1 MDPVFSKF
9 NDIYSSYYHK
19 SFVYV
24 KSYVHDEMAAEDI
37 VTDSLIQVWEEMKKR
52 VVDPVAPFLFT
63 ILKNRSIDYLRREK
77 LKQKTHDNVRE
88 ILAREMDIRLLSLE
102 VSDPKIIFSDEIN
115 EILEKTLVSL
125 LEKTRKIFIMSRL
138 SGKTYKEIAEEL
150 NISIKGVEYHIAN
163 ALKTLRL
170 SLKDYLAL
178 FLWLLV
184 SHNH

>member
-63 ILKNRSIDYLRREK
+63 VLKNRSIDYLRREK
-77 LKQKTHDNVRE
+77 LKQKTHDIVRE
-88 ILAREMDIRLLSLE
+88 VLAREMDIRLLSLE

-125 LEKTRKIFIMSRL
+125 PEKTREIFITSRFL
-138 SGKTYKEIAEEL
+138 GKTYKEIAEEL

>member
-9 NDIYSSYYHK
+9 NDIYSSYYNK

-63 ILKNRSIDYLRREK
+63 VLKNRSIDYLRREK

-88 ILAREMDIRLLSLE
+88 VLAREMDIRLLSLE

-125 LEKTRKIFIMSRL
+125 PEKTRKIFIMSRL

>member
-1 MDPVFSKF
+1 MDPDFSKF
-9 NDIYSSYYHK
+9 NDIYSCYYHK

-37 VTDSLIQVWEEMKKR
+37 VTDSLIQVWEETKKR

-63 ILKNRSIDYLRREK
+63 VLKNRSIDYLRREK

-125 LEKTRKIFIMSRL
+125 PEKTRKIFIMSRL

-150 NISIKGVEYHIAN
+150 NISIKGVEYHITN

-184 SHNH
+184 NHNH